1 MHHAQGSRP
10 VDFGNGRAL
19 PTVIDT
25 IDGIATISSH
35 QRVER
40 ERGIGADEAL
50 AIAAYRRYA
59 WERRSNKDAPNHCYD
74 RGQGRP
80 KNNPSTS
87 IYDARIV
94 RKIDFERCLA
104 TIGEH
109 FSTILKLYHVDG
121 ESQSLIAHATGR
133 SIRSIADDLPK
144 ARRALAEALDAAD
157 ML

>member
-19 PTVIDT
+19 PARLEA
-25 IDGIATISSH
+25 IDGVATISSR
-35 QRVER
+35 QKIER

-50 AIAAYRRYA
+50 AIAAYRRYT
-59 WERRSNKDAPNHCYD
+59 WERRSGKDAPNHRYD
-74 RGQGRP
+74 HGQGRP

-104 TIGEH
+104 TIGEY

-133 SIRSIADDLPK
+133 SIRSIVGDLPN
-144 ARRALAEALDAAD
+144 ARRALAEALDKAD